1 MWLLFGV
8 LAIIFMLV
16 NIISAIRNKKEEIF
30 GFLSLSFTALTL
42 NDFYADV
49 AKRIEVDDFAGIM
62 DIVPTVS
69 KYLWFCVGASII
81 LNGIA
86 IFLRR
91 KNK

>member
-16 NIISAIRNKKEEIF
+16 NIISAIKNKKEEIF
-30 GFLSLSFTALTL
+30 GFLSLAFTALTV

-49 AKRIEVDDFAGIM
+49 AKRLAVPDIDGIM

-69 KYLWFCVGASII
+69 EYLWFCVGASIV

>member
-16 NIISAIRNKKEEIF
+16 NIISANKNKKEEIF